1 MGAEM
6 YDEFGEHPSHNADS
20 GRMPRPEGREHADA
34 THRRIPEDSPARQAR
49 AGVARTHVSARD
61 DDAAPSQR
69 AAGRPVSRTS
79 SRAGGRPSH
88 SGRIPQQSRNSQRYS
103 PSASAGARPRR

>member
-61 DDAAPSQR
+61 DDAAPSC
-69 AAGRPVSRTS
+69 AKLPFTAGIVVPNRLSE
-79 SRAGGRPSH
+79 
-88 SGRIPQQSRNSQRYS
+88 
-103 PSASAGARPRR
+103 